1 MSAATPDPAA
11 TPDRPAATAAPAT
24 TPLRPTSWPADVRT
38 LLGLE
43 WRRER
48 RAPQVLPTMLLFS
61 IGVFV
66 LFRFG
71 LQDGRVDGPLAAG
84 VLLVTTLLAALLGI
98 GRLWAAEEEEGGLDA
113 FRLTPGSAS
122 ALVAAKALALWSFLL
137 VLHVVAVPAFAF
149 LLLQDGLQASALPRI
164 AGALVLCDLGI
175 AVAGTLIG
183 AIAAAAR
190 SRELLVP
197 LMAVPLLIPLIAL
210 SSEALAP
217 VLTSPTGASEGRW
230 WLALALYDGVFLLVS
245 WAVSDGIV
253 ED

>member
-1 MSAATPDPAA
+1 MSAAAPPGGDHAP
-11 TPDRPAATAAPAT
+11 PGIRRGTA
-24 TPLRPTSWPADVRT
+24 LADVRT
-38 LLGLE
+38 LLALE

-61 IGVFV
+61 VGVFV

-84 VLLVTTLLAALLGI
+84 ILLVTTLLAALLGI

-113 FRLTPGSAS
+113 FRLTPAS
-122 ALVAAKALALWSFLL
+122 PTALVAAKGLALWSFLL
-137 VLHVVAVPAFAF
+137 VLHAVAVPAFAF
-149 LLLQDGLQASALPRI
+149 LLLQDGLEAAAVPRLAAGI
-164 AGALVLCDLGI
+164 ALCDLGI
-175 AVAGTLIG
+175 ATVGALVG

-197 LMAVPLLIPLIAL
+197 LMAVPILIPLVAL
-210 SSEALAP
+210 ASEALAP
-217 VLTSPTGASEGRW
+217 LLVSPPEVSEGRW
-230 WLALALYDGVFLLVS
+230 WLGLALYDGVFLLVC

>member
-1 MSAATPDPAA
+1 M
-11 TPDRPAATAAPAT
+11 RGRWT
-24 TPLRPTSWPADVRT
+24 TDVRT
-38 LLGLE
+38 LLALE

-48 RAPQVLPTMLLFS
+48 RAPQVLPTMVLFS
-61 IGVFV
+61 LGVFV

-84 VLLVTTLLAALLGI
+84 VLLVTTLLAAILGI
-98 GRLWAAEEEEGGLDA
+98 GRLWAAEEDEGGLDG
-113 FRLTPGSAS
+113 FRLTPAS
-122 ALVAAKALALWSFLL
+122 GAALVAAKALALWSFLL

-149 LLLQDGLQASALPRI
+149 LLLQDGLQGSALPRI

-175 AVAGTLIG
+175 ATAGALVG

-210 SSEALAP
+210 ASEAVAP
-217 VLTSPTGASEGRW
+217 LLTSPTRVVEGRW
-230 WLALALYDGVFLLVS
+230 WLGLALYDGVFLLVC

>member
-1 MSAATPDPAA
+1 MSPAPPTGAPPTPGASRA
-11 TPDRPAATAAPAT
+11 GRG
-24 TPLRPTSWPADVRT
+24 SWTGDVRA
-38 LLGLE
+38 LLALE

-48 RAPQVLPTMLLFS
+48 RAPQVVPTMLLFS
-61 IGVFV
+61 VGVFV

-98 GRLWAAEEEEGGLDA
+98 GRLWAAEEDEGGLDA
-113 FRLTPGSAS
+113 FRLTPASAS

-137 VLHVVAVPAFAF
+137 VLHLVAVPAFAF
-149 LLLQDGLQASALPRI
+149 LLLQDGLRGGALPGL
-164 AGALVLCDLGI
+164 AGALALCDLGI
-175 AVAGTLIG
+175 AVAGALVG

-197 LMAVPLLIPLIAL
+197 LMAVPLLIPLVAL
-210 SSEALAP
+210 ASEAVAP
-217 VLTSPTGASEGRW
+217 HLTSPGALVEGRW
-230 WLALALYDGVFLLVS
+230 WLGLALYDGVFLLVC

>member
-1 MSAATPDPAA
+1 MSAPGPASTGRVPA
-11 TPDRPAATAAPAT
+11 PRRRPSSSGRGAW
-24 TPLRPTSWPADVRT
+24 LADVRA
-38 LLGLE
+38 LLALE

-48 RAPQVLPTMLLFS
+48 RAPQVLPTMMLFS
-61 IGVFV
+61 LGVFV

-113 FRLTPGSAS
+113 FRLTPAPAS
-122 ALVAAKALALWSFLL
+122 ALVAAKALALWSFLA
-137 VLHVVAVPAFAF
+137 VLHLVAVPAFAL
-149 LLLQDGLQASALPRI
+149 LLLQDGLQASRLPAL

-175 AVAGTLIG
+175 AVAGALVG

-210 SSEALAP
+210 ASEAVAP
-217 VLTSPTGASEGRW
+217 HLVSPAEVVEGRW
-230 WLALALYDGVFLLVS
+230 WLGLALYDGVFLLVC

>member
-1 MSAATPDPAA
+1 MSGW
-11 TPDRPAATAAPAT
+11 
-24 TPLRPTSWPADVRT
+24 LADVRT
-38 LLGLE
+38 LLALE

-61 IGVFV
+61 VGAFV

-71 LQDGRVDGPLAAG
+71 LQDGSVEGPLAAG
-84 VLLVTTLLAALLGI
+84 VLLVTTLLAAILGI

-113 FRLTPGSAS
+113 FRLTPAPAS
-122 ALVAAKALALWSFLL
+122 ALVAAKGLALWSFLL
-137 VLHVVAVPAFAF
+137 ALHVVAVPAFAF
-149 LLLQDGLQASALPRI
+149 LLLGDGLD
-164 AGALVLCDLGI
+164 AGAIPAVAGGVVLCDLGI
-175 AVAGTLIG
+175 AVAGALVG

-197 LMAVPLLIPLIAL
+197 LLAVPLLIPLVAVA
-210 SSEALAP
+210 SEALAP
-217 VLTSPTGASEGRW
+217 LLASPREVTEGRW
-230 WLALALYDGVFLLVS
+230 WLALALYDGVFLLVC

>member
-1 MSAATPDPAA
+1 VSGRA
-11 TPDRPAATAAPAT
+11 RPAGW
-24 TPLRPTSWPADVRT
+24 SSDVRA
-38 LLGLE
+38 LLALE

-48 RAPQVLPTMLLFS
+48 RAPQVLPTMVLFS
-61 IGVFV
+61 VGAFV

-84 VLLVTTLLAALLGI
+84 VLLVTTLLAAVLGI

-113 FRLTPGSAS
+113 FRLTPAAAS

-149 LLLQDGLQASALPRI
+149 LLLDGGLAGGEVPRV
-164 AGALVLCDLGI
+164 AGVLVLCDLGI
-175 AVAGTLIG
+175 ATAGALVG
-183 AIAAAAR
+183 AIAAAGR

-197 LMAVPLLIPLIAL
+197 LLAVPLLIPLVAMA
-210 SSEALAP
+210 SEALAP
-217 VLTSPTGASEGRW
+217 ALRSPTGVTEVRW
-230 WLALALYDGVFLLVS
+230 WLGLALYDGVFLLVS
-245 WAVSDGIV
+245 WAVSDGVV

>member
-1 MSAATPDPAA
+1 MSAWGT
-11 TPDRPAATAAPAT
+11 
-24 TPLRPTSWPADVRT
+24 DVRS
-38 LLGLE
+38 LLALE

-61 IGVFV
+61 LGVFV

-71 LQDGRVDGPLAAG
+71 LQDGRIDGPLAAG

-98 GRLWAAEEEEGGLDA
+98 GRLWAAEEDEGGLDA
-113 FRLTPGSAS
+113 FRLTPASPS

-149 LLLQDGLQASALPRI
+149 LLLQDELQGSSLPGI

-175 AVAGTLIG
+175 ATAGALVG

-197 LMAVPLLIPLIAL
+197 LMAVPLLIPLVAL
-210 SSEALAP
+210 ASEAVSPL
-217 VLTSPTGASEGRW
+217 LTSPTLVVEGRW
-230 WLALALYDGVFLLVS
+230 WLGLALYDGVFLLVC